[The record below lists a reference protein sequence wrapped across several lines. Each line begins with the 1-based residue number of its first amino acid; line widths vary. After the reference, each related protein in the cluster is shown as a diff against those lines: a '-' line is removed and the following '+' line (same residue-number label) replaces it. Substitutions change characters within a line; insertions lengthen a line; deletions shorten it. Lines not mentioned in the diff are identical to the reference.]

1 MERETVALSPVG
13 WVREHIEQYEATGGE
28 AGHHLRGRTT
38 ALLTVTGRRTGR
50 RHRTGVAYS
59 LIDGEYVVV
68 DANGGSPDRP
78 QWSRNMDQAPGIDLQ
93 VGSAALS
100 GTARVAT
107 GEERELLWAELVRR
121 HPLYA
126 ELQSRTTRQFV
137 IFAIAADAR

>member
-1 MERETVALSPVG
+1 
-13 WVREHIEQYEATGGE
+13 
-28 AGHHLRGRTT
+28 
-38 ALLTVTGRRTGR
+38 
-50 RHRTGVAYS
+50 VAYS